1 MTELLMH
8 LSSNQLHRSIK
19 PSIFS
24 CFGDLALPF
33 IHNFDKYLLYAMPM
47 LQSAVEVYAHTSGA
61 DDDMTEYTNS
71 LTNGILKA
79 YSGILLGFKDS
90 NKHDAFLMQ
99 RTLSLDESLDRYSQL
114 FEKSFSKETKWQRSK
129 CKSSKLTNEDNNH
142 NNGHGPS

>member
-47 LQSAVEVYAHTSGA
+47 LQSAVEVYAHPSGA

-79 YSGILLGFKDS
+79 YSGILLGFKG
-90 NKHDAFLMQ
+90 
-99 RTLSLDESLDRYSQL
+99 SL
-114 FEKSFSKETKWQRSK
+114 KT
-129 CKSSKLTNEDNNH
+129 
-142 NNGHGPS
+142 